1 MECTSGMQCEPGSL
15 QDHDYFASF
24 SSRETWRCR
33 IGELGGRQP
42 GASCSRFK
50 QYLSQQNRYS
60 LLVVGG
66 RTRGIGCRH
75 FAL

>member
-33 IGELGGRQP
+33 IGELGGRCGREP
-42 GASCSRFK
+42 HVRDSS
-50 QYLSQQNRYS
+50 ST
-60 LLVVGG
+60 LVSKID
-66 RTRGIGCRH
+66 TRCW
-75 FAL
+75 L

>member
-33 IGELGGRQP
+33 IGELGGREP
-42 GASCSRFK
+42 GGAIGSPWIRLTVALDVT
-50 QYLSQQNRYS
+50 YLYS
-60 LLVVGG
+60 
-66 RTRGIGCRH
+66 T
-75 FAL
+75 